1 MQAEPEKR
9 KLEMR
14 EHDEEHLSICCSA
27 LTAAEFSME
36 CATLTPSVAASICSS
51 LLKQENET
59 TSRRK
64 VHGYWG

>member
-1 MQAEPEKR
+1 
-9 KLEMR
+9 
-14 EHDEEHLSICCSA
+14 
-27 LTAAEFSME
+27 ME

-64 VHGYWG
+64 VHGCCG